1 MSKLIKPTNEAIEKL
16 KSDFIEALNKM
27 KWENGK
33 INFQANLGTVDR
45 KATVFFTDLAW
56 RKMQALVADFNSEIG
71 WHGVAYRDEDDTK
84 DNYYITDILVYP
96 QEVTGATVTTDQEEY
111 QMWLMSHDD
120 DVFNNIRMQGHS
132 HVNMSTSP
140 SSVDWNLYKSILDQ
154 LEDDMFYIF
163 MIWNKSNSRTIMIYD
178 MKKNILFET
187 ADVTVK
193 CHDEDG
199 FLAFMADAK
208 EKVKTK
214 PSTYSTYTSKPNT
227 TAGNQSASVTNNK
240 VANNKS
246 GIQKQNSK
254 SNNNYPYN
262 YNMWDSDWDDDY
274 SYYGYGRRSY
284 K

>member
-16 KSDFIEALNKM
+16 KSDFISALNNM

-71 WHGVAYRDEDDTK
+71 WHGVAYRDEDEAK

-111 QMWLMSHDD
+111 QMWLMNHDD

-140 SSVDWNLYKSILDQ
+140 SSVDWNLYKNILDQ

-163 MIWNKSNSRTIMIYD
+163 MIWNKSNARTIMIYD

-214 PSTYSTYTSKPNT
+214 ASTYSTYTPKSNT
-227 TAGNQSASVTNNK
+227 APSVSTGNKAPVT
-240 VANNKS
+240 NNKS
-246 GIQKQNSK
+246 GISK
-254 SNNNYPYN
+254 SNDTTKAKWLYDYD
-262 YNMWDSDWDDDY
+262 MWDSDWDDDFAY
-274 SYYGYGRRSY
+274 CGYGRRSLY